1 MEWTSGI
8 SLGVGWIWK
17 KIALDYAV
25 ASYGDLGL
33 TNQVSLRYNI
43 E

>member
-8 SLGVGWIWK
+8 SLGVGWVWK

-25 ASYGDLGL
+25 ASYGDLGF
-33 TNQVSLRYNI
+33 TNQVSIRYNI